1 MGLGNGGL
9 GIGDSGLGIGTNPQ
23 SPKYLNEIKKN
34 INNKINNFYFK
45 FYKGLFLKLI
55 EVIN

>member
-1 MGLGNGGL
+1 MKL
-9 GIGDSGLGIGTNPQ
+9 
-23 SPKYLNEIKKN
+23 KK
-34 INNKINNFYFK
+34 ILNNKINNFYFK